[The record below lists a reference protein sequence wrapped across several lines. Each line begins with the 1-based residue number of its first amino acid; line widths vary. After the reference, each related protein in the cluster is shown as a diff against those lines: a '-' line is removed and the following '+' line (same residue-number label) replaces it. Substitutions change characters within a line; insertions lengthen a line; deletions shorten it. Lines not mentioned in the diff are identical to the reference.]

1 MAPSRTG
8 KGRHGQGIGN
18 NAHANAVA
26 KKAEDAAAHARAK
39 ELKAMRAHKAKA
51 QREADAT
58 YGRSLCTRAFDA
70 LTDQIRSGGRAV

>member
-18 NAHANAVA
+18 NARANAVA
-26 KKAEDAAAHARAK
+26 KKAEGAAAHARSK
-39 ELKAMRAHKAKA
+39 ELNAMRAHKAKA

-58 YGRSLCTRAFDA
+58 YARSRCTRAFDA